1 MMTSHSQLS
10 LERNSS
16 SGNNDDNDGSG
27 YSGDEDAG
35 KARGSRQVLCEEE
48 YVAGLDAIIKR
59 DFFPALPALTRLSGQ
74 LHAEDR
80 AARGNTLGA
89 QEEVDAA
96 WLRAAEEEAAAR
108 AAPRMSL
115 DAFLARYN
123 SEDNASFEQL
133 HRREARHRRRAAAWL
148 RVPEAQ
154 NARLL
159 EAAQRAAV
167 AGSAPGASLL
177 TWPYHAKNPMFYQ
190 PDGVEA
196 AADAAVQGRTVCH
209 SATRFHEE
217 EEGVGC
223 TGGKRATDAGQ
234 RAQREY
240 EFVRSDGST
249 PGATPVMT
257 WGVVGSSPVPLAEG
271 RRTGRQFVIPAA
283 PKREALAHKLSD
295 DIEAKKKRQR
305 LFSTPAPVTS
315 ACCTPAGQ
323 SAFGVGSTPLPML
336 SPAGQQLLALRMKAS
351 QERKNNGG

>member
-1 MMTSHSQLS
+1 MLIDRVCAMEKQLS
-10 LERNSS
+10 LGCNS
-16 SGNNDDNDGSG
+16 GGGD
-27 YSGDEDAG
+27 SGDEGAG
-35 KARGSRQVLCEEE
+35 KRADSRQVLCEED

-80 AARGNTLGA
+80 AARGDTRGA

-133 HRREARHRRRAAAWL
+133 HRREARRRQRAAAWL

-159 EAAQRAAV
+159 EAAQRSATT
-167 AGSAPGASLL
+167 GAPGASLV
-177 TWPYHAKNPMFYQ
+177 TWPYHAKNVMFYQ
-190 PDGVEA
+190 PDGVDTAEA
-196 AADAAVQGRTVCH
+196 AAAAAAGQGRTVCH
-209 SATRFHEE
+209 SATRFEDG
-217 EEGVGC
+217 EGDGAA
-223 TGGKRATDAGQ
+223 GESRARDA
-234 RAQREY
+234 AQDARREY

-249 PGATPVMT
+249 PGATPLMT

-271 RRTGRQFVIPAA
+271 RHTGRQFVIPAA

-295 DIEAKKKRQR
+295 DIEAKKKRRR
-305 LFSTPAPVTS
+305 LFSTPAPVAS
-315 ACCTPAGQ
+315 ASCTPVGQ

-351 QERKNNGG
+351 QEQRKKGA

>member
-1 MMTSHSQLS
+1 MDKQLS
-10 LERNSS
+10 LSENKTLVPE
-16 SGNNDDNDGSG
+16 GN
-27 YSGDEDAG
+27 GDEDAG
-35 KARGSRQVLCEEE
+35 ESRDSRQVLCEED

-80 AARGNTLGA
+80 AARGDTLGA

-96 WLRAAEEEAAAR
+96 CLRAAEEEAAAR

-133 HRREARHRRRAAAWL
+133 HRREARHRQRAAAWL

-159 EAAQRAAV
+159 EAAQRTAAT
-167 AGSAPGASLL
+167 GAPGASLL
-177 TWPYHAKNPMFYQ
+177 TWPYHAKNTMFYQ

-196 AADAAVQGRTVCH
+196 AEVSAVQGRAVCH
-209 SATRFHEE
+209 SATRFEE
-217 EEGVGC
+217 KEEAGDGGG
-223 TGGKRATDAGQ
+223 TGKKRARDAVL
-234 RAQREY
+234 REY

-271 RRTGRQFVIPAA
+271 NRAAQRFVIPAA

-295 DIEAKKKRQR
+295 DIEAKKKRRR

-336 SPAGQQLLALRMKAS
+336 SPAGQQLLALRMKAN
-351 QERKNNGG
+351 QGVKNKGV